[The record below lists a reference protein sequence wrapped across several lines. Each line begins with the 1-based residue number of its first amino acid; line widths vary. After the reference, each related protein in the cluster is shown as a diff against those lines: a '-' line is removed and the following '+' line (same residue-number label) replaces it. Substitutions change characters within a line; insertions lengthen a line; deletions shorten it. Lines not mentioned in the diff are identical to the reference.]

1 MKNQTIRQ
9 ELLLIA
15 LAILPILYLVFNWS
29 NLPAQMPVHF
39 DIQGTPNGYGSKLV
53 FIYLP
58 LGIYFL
64 MLALPFIDPRKRNYE
79 IFSNTYFKLR
89 IILGLFFGII
99 NSAIIYNT
107 LHHIEKMGLVVPISV
122 FLLFTLI
129 GNYMGTVRQNY
140 FVGIKVPWTLNN
152 EEVWTKTHK
161 MAGRLWFWSGMIGVV
176 LLFIVKD
183 PIFVMIPIILIII
196 VVPVVYSYI
205 IYQKITKNL

>member
-15 LAILPILYLVFNWS
+15 LAVIPILYLVLNWG
-29 NLPAQMPVHF
+29 NLPVQMPVHF
-39 DIQGTPNGYGSKLV
+39 DINGSPNGYGPKFV
-53 FIYLP
+53 FIFLP

-64 MLALPFIDPRKRNYE
+64 MLALPFIDPRKGNYE

-99 NSAIIYNT
+99 TTVIIYNT
-107 LHHIEKMGLVVPISV
+107 LHHIEKMGLFVPISV

-140 FVGIKVPWTLNN
+140 FVGIKVP
-152 EEVWTKTHK
+152 
-161 MAGRLWFWSGMIGVV
+161 
-176 LLFIVKD
+176 
-183 PIFVMIPIILIII
+183 
-196 VVPVVYSYI
+196 
-205 IYQKITKNL
+205 